1 MLNRHEPLVRVNPQ
15 PKSGE
20 ALLEEFQ
27 VRAETAG
34 LRVQCS
40 ADGAFE
46 AKLAIV
52 AEAPG
57 ETEVRTGSPLSG
69 GSGKLLWT
77 KLRKYGIER
86 RHCWVTNVVK
96 RQVALSRDSGDR
108 DGVPR
113 HEGEHWAGL
122 LRWELSCLPQLRYV
136 LVLGSPALAALSP
149 HRGIDAWRGT
159 VEERDGVWYIYTYN
173 PANVLRR
180 LALEPIFGLDVW
192 KLDRVMRGHYKPHP
206 VEAAINPSPKD
217 VERFVARMRDERR
230 PISVDIETYRGETA
244 CIGMAN
250 TGHDG
255 MCVNFIRDGENDAYS
270 GGDELRVRR
279 MLQGLFVGDG
289 DGKRVPRTI
298 AQNGNFDR
306 YWLWYK
312 DRFLLPTVWFDTLLA
327 HHSLYPQWPHALSF
341 LTTQYTWHG
350 YYKDERTEWRD
361 AKDFDRFWRY
371 NVTDAALTYAIY
383 EKLVVELKKEGMG
396 KFFFNH
402 VMRLQPHLGEMTV
415 NGVKC
420 DVKYK
425 DKIAEELRKDV
436 DELREDFYRAAQ
448 RAVGDDD
455 CNPNP
460 DSPRQLQTLFFER
473 LRLTGRGTS
482 TDDENRKRI
491 LDHPRTPESAK
502 DLIRALDVYKK
513 ESKFLS
519 TYAEMAVDEDGRLRC
534 EFRQFGTMTAPGRLS
549 SSKTLW
555 GTGMN
560 FQNQPERAKS
570 MFIADESFV
579 FVYFDLSQAEARVV
593 GWLAG
598 IQKWIDQFEKARID
612 GEYDCHR
619 ALASEMFNV
628 PYGKVPIKDRDNDGQ
643 PTIRFVAKRCRH
655 GLNYRMAPDKL
666 ATVTG
671 LSSGDA
677 GRAWQLY
684 HRITP
689 ELQTWWRA
697 TERTVRNDRIL
708 STPYGRRLPVLG
720 QIDDEFL
727 KSVVAFVPQSTVGD
741 HVSATI
747 YLCHE
752 DKEWPANAKMV
763 LNIHD
768 ALIALVPKNKV
779 QAAMRVMKKHAERP
793 IIINGRPLIIPAEF
807 AVSKPDKMGV
817 HRWSTLE
824 KVK

>member
-1 MLNRHEPLVRVNPQ
+1 M
-15 PKSGE
+15 KSGE
-20 ALLEEFQ
+20 ALLEEFR

-34 LRVQCS
+34 LRVQCMP
-40 ADGAFE
+40 DGAFN

-86 RHCWVTNVVK
+86 RNCWVTNVVK
-96 RQVALSRDSGDR
+96 RQVALSKTSGERDA
-108 DGVPR
+108 VPK
-113 HEGEHWAGL
+113 HEAEHWSGL

-159 VEERDGVWYIYTYN
+159 AEERDGRWYVYTYN

-180 LALEPIFGLDVW
+180 LALEPVFGLDLW
-192 KLDRVMRGHYKPHP
+192 KLDKVMRGQYRAHAVKAE
-206 VEAAINPSPKD
+206 VNPTMKD
-217 VERFVARMRDERR
+217 VERFVSRMRDEKR

-244 CIGMAN
+244 CIGLAN

-255 MCVNFIRDGENDAYS
+255 MCINFIREGERDAYS
-270 GGDELRVRR
+270 NGDELRVRR
-279 MLQGLFVGDG
+279 LLQGLFVEKGT
-289 DGKRVPRTI
+289 RTV

-306 YWLWYK
+306 YWLWFK

-327 HHSLYPQWPHALSF
+327 HHALYPQWPHSLQF
-341 LTTQYTWHG
+341 LTAQYTWHP

-371 NVTDAALTYAIY
+371 NVTDAALTWAIY
-383 EKLVVELKKEGMG
+383 EKLAVELKKEGMER
-396 KFFFNH
+396 FFFNH

-425 DKIAEELRKDV
+425 ETLKEELRKDV
-436 DELREDFYRAAQ
+436 DKLIDDFYRAAQ
-448 RAVGDDD
+448 RAVGDVDYR
-455 CNPNP
+455 PNP
-460 DSPRQLQTLFFER
+460 DSPKQLQTLFFER

-491 LDHPRTPESAK
+491 LEHPRTPESAK
-502 DLIRALDVYKK
+502 ELIRTLDAYKK

-534 EFRQFGTMTAPGRLS
+534 EFRQFGTVTAPGRLS

-555 GTGMN
+555 GSGMN

-570 MFIADESFV
+570 MFIADDGYA

-598 IQKWIDQFEKARID
+598 IEKWIAQFEKARLD

-628 PYGKVPIKDRDNDGQ
+628 EYGKVPKVDRDKDGK
-643 PTIRFVAKRCRH
+643 PTIRFIAKRCRH

-671 LSSGDA
+671 LSAGDA
-677 GRAWQLY
+677 GKAWQLY

-689 ELQTWWRA
+689 ELRDWWRA
-697 TERTVRNDRIL
+697 VERTVRADRML
-708 STPYGRRLPVLG
+708 VTPYGRRLPVLG
-720 QIDDEFL
+720 QVDDEFL

-741 HVSATI
+741 HVSSTI
-747 YLCHE
+747 YLCH
-752 DKEWPANAKMV
+752 DDPEWPSGAKMV

-768 ALIALVPKNKV
+768 ALIALVPRAKV
-779 QAAMRVMKKHAERP
+779 GAAMRVMKKHAERP
-793 IIINGRPLIIPAEF
+793 IIINGRKLVIPAEF
-807 AVSKPDKMGV
+807 AVSKPDEKGI

-824 KVK
+824 KVKEV